1 MTRGYMLEHD
11 EDRFLARREK
21 IYSFM
26 KIPREVEKFMTYGF
40 FQCADSFLFV
50 YTFLP
55 VRFTLALWGLLTRP
69 ILECF
74 GYDLFMELFIQPNL
88 TVIVITSH

>member
-1 MTRGYMLEHD
+1 MTRSYVLEHD
-11 EDRFLARREK
+11 EERFSARREK

-40 FQCADSFLFV
+40 FQCFDSFLFV

-55 VRFTLALWGLLTRP
+55 VRFVLAIWGLITRP

-74 GYDLFMELFIQPNL
+74 G
-88 TVIVITSH
+88 